1 MTHIE
6 CIPKEKL
13 NSFFELIIERAEQT
27 YSAEQCNESGIKKE
41 GVESRQEQAPSV
53 A

>member
-13 NSFFELIIERAEQT
+13 NSFLEFIIERAEQT
-27 YSAEQCNESGIKKE
+27 DPAGTRKESGIKKE